1 MGRTLE
7 KVLIK
12 NYDDLF
18 SLEKGYLQPSQIRS
32 VEIEA
37 LVDTGASYLCLPPK
51 VIKGLGLRF
60 AKSTPVK
67 TGSGVYDLRIFKG
80 AEITIKERT
89 IEMQVMENIN
99 DNVPP
104 LIGYLVLEMM
114 DWVVNP
120 KTQSLMGNPLN
131 DGKWIMDMY

>member
-7 KVLIK
+7 KVLIR

-18 SLEKGYLQPSQIRS
+18 SAEKGYIQPSQIRS

-51 VIKGLGLRF
+51 IIKELGLRF

-67 TGSGVYDLRIFKG
+67 TGSGIFDLRIFNV
-80 AEITIKERT
+80 AEITIKDRT
-89 IEMQVMENIN
+89 IQTQVMENIN
-99 DNVPP
+99 DNVPS
-104 LIGYLVLEMM
+104 LIGYLVLETM

-120 KTQSLMGNPLN
+120 KTQELMGNPLN